1 MPGFTA
7 ATWFG
12 LYGPASMPA
21 ALREKI
27 SADIRRIVAEPGMT
41 QRLQDMGGEVNN
53 STPAAFQK
61 VIDAEVINWA
71 QAVKLSG
78 ARID

>member
-1 MPGFTA
+1 
-7 ATWFG
+7 
-12 LYGPASMPA
+12 
-21 ALREKI
+21 
-27 SADIRRIVAEPGMT
+27 MT
-41 QRLQDMGGEVNN
+41 QRLQDMGAAVNN
-53 STPAAFQK
+53 STPEAFQK